1 MGHQELGGSLRRK
14 DFRIQTPA
22 YFADWFFS
30 GPTRIAVLGLII
42 GSMAACGPRTANRSP
57 DAPESDGPVVVK
69 NLGCEEAAGPLK
81 LPTGADSPTGK
92 TELLRIAPR
101 KDRFCAIVLSI
112 DPTFLGWLYAGDKS
126 FEYRKSHP
134 SDKVSH
140 IVFFD
145 NKALT
150 MAAVADV
157 VETLAGDPLEISEI
171 TWRRSGTT
179 VDGLMSYFGDR
190 PVGFATELKNFR
202 ALPNPIS
209 IAAARTLDPKFQRPY
224 GYLFV
229 DRHPKLN
236 DAIMSQL
243 GISKSQSEANT
254 ESF

>member
-1 MGHQELGGSLRRK
+1 MGDGLGTENLLAKVSADFSSSAFGRLAVIAGVSLISLVTACAPRVSNR
-14 DFRIQTPA
+14 
-22 YFADWFFS
+22 
-30 GPTRIAVLGLII
+30 GPEEPTAV
-42 GSMAACGPRTANRSP
+42 
-57 DAPESDGPVVVK
+57 GPVEVK
-69 NLGCEEAAGPLK
+69 KLSCEETPGPLK
-81 LPTGADSPTGK
+81 VPTGAESPTGK

-112 DPTFLGWLYAGDKS
+112 DPTFLGWLNSGDKS

-134 SDKVSH
+134 RDEISH

-150 MAAVADV
+150 LVAIADV
-157 VETLAGDPLEISEI
+157 VETVAGDPLEISEL

-209 IAAARTLDPKFQRPY
+209 LAAARTLDPKFQRPF

-229 DRHPKLN
+229 DRHPKIN
-236 DAIMSQL
+236 DAIMAQL
-243 GISKSQSEANT
+243 GLTKQQAET
-254 ESF
+254 TPESH

>member
-1 MGHQELGGSLRRK
+1 LGTENLV
-14 DFRIQTPA
+14 TMVA
-22 YFADWFFS
+22 ADFS
-30 GPTRIAVLGLII
+30 GSAYRRLVLIAGVSLIGL
-42 GSMAACGPRTANRSP
+42 MTACVPRASNRGPEEQKA
-57 DAPESDGPVVVK
+57 EGPVVVK
-69 NLGCEEAAGPLK
+69 NLGCEEAPGPLK
-81 LPTGADSPTGK
+81 LPTGAESPTGK

-101 KDRFCAIVLSI
+101 TDRFCAIVLSI
-112 DPTFLGWLYAGDKS
+112 DPTFLGWLNAGDKS

-140 IVFFD
+140 IIFFD

-150 MAAVADV
+150 LVAIADV
-157 VETLAGDPLEISEI
+157 VETVAGDPLEISEL

-209 IAAARTLDPKFQRPY
+209 LAAARTIDPKFQRPY

-229 DRHPKLN
+229 DRHPKIN
-236 DAIMSQL
+236 DAIMAQL
-243 GISKSQSEANT
+243 GITKQQT
-254 ESF
+254 ETTPEPL